1 MSEVV
6 EKLKVSDS
14 DWKFEEDISNPVRG
28 IRWYTRTI
36 EFSRSL
42 DSDEI
47 KEVKGILQKDPKCP
61 GWTPISSYQLEGAMG
76 KYRFST
82 CMDSSD

>member
-1 MSEVV
+1 MSEVM

-14 DWKFEEDISNPVRG
+14 EWKFEEGISNPQRG

-42 DSDEI
+42 DSEEI
-47 KEVKGILQKDPKCP
+47 KEVKEVLQKDPKCP
-61 GWTPISSYQLEGAMG
+61 GWTPIAGYRLDGTMG
-76 KYRFST
+76 KYKFST
-82 CMDSSD
+82 CWDSSD